1 MSDVGKIVT
10 LMQTV
15 CGALSYA
22 PRTDAEIKTSGD
34 MWKFALKD
42 FQGTEAVTPEEG
54 QAFCSYWLLV
64 SQKFPQPSDF
74 LTWLESHRRRT
85 WVNVSRDLGVTDSG
99 VRMIALKRCPPSLA
113 LEAANQLESL
123 ESLPALPEPEVK
135 DREAAEAFLRRVR

>member
-1 MSDVGKIVT
+1 MSQHVEIVAA
-10 LMQTV
+10 LHAQL
-15 CGALSYA
+15 GALDYA
-22 PRTDAEIKTSGD
+22 KKSDAELKKSVD
-34 MWKFALKD
+34 MWVFALKD
-42 FQGTEAVTPEEG
+42 FQGAEAVTPDEG